1 MKKMMILVCI
11 FMLIFI
17 GGCNFAIVSP
27 QVNVKFYN
35 DGELLYSTKVNVGE
49 YANYVGEVPTKES
62 IEDGIYVVDYIFD
75 GWDYDL
81 LISEEKDYE
90 FNAKFTSERKYNP
103 KYENI
108 SDREGIKEYIINNC
122 SEYYNGEYRYIIRG
136 SYYVAYVPSSD
147 SFKLVYGGGYVIS
160 ITFDYQK
167 MSYAS
172 GFASINGYQNFTFSV
187 NNHKVSSCSVS
198 SLTTAL
204 TLLIE
209 VGNEFSIKNGFGFI
223 SD

>member
-1 MKKMMILVCI
+1 MKKMMILVFT
-11 FMLIFI
+11 FMLFFVT
-17 GGCNFAIVSP
+17 GCDFATASP
-27 QVNVKFYN
+27 QANVKFYN
-35 DGELLYSTKVNVGE
+35 DGELLYSTKVNIGE
-49 YANYVGEVPTKES
+49 YANYAGQEPCKES
-62 IEDGIYVVDYIFD
+62 VEDGIYIVNYIFD

-90 FNAKFTSERKYNP
+90 FNARFIAEREYNP

-108 SDREGIKEYIINNC
+108 SNREGLKNYIINNC
-122 SEYYNGEYRYIIRG
+122 SEYYNGEYRYIIKG
-136 SYYVAYVPSSD
+136 SYYVAYIPSSD
-147 SFKLVYGGGYVIS
+147 SFKLVYGGGYVMS
-160 ITFDYQK
+160 ITFEYQN
-167 MSYAS
+167 MSYGS

-187 NNHKVSSCSVS
+187 NDHKVSSCSVS